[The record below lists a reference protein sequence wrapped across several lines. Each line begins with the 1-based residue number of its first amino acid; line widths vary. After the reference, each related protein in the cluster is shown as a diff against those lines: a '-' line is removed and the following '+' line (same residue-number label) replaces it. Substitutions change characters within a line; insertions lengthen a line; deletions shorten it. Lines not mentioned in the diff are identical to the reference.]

1 MLQCACEVTEQL
13 PVSVFEA
20 AFLVAGASPAS
31 LGASGDSPG
40 SSLHLAL
47 QTSGLQQVSVFCL
60 WWVLGEGFKLR
71 FLCLQWYV
79 LFPLSRLPDLDLK
92 VQKSIK
98 MKSLLRGVIWELG
111 GI

>member
-20 AFLVAGASPAS
+20 EFLVAGASPAS

-47 QTSGLQQVSVFCL
+47 QTSGLHTSFR
-60 WWVLGEGFKLR
+60 VLLMVGSGGGVQTQIL
-71 FLCLQWYV
+71 V
-79 LFPLSRLPDLDLK
+79 LAMVRAFPPKPSP
-92 VQKSIK
+92 
-98 MKSLLRGVIWELG
+98 
-111 GI
+111 